1 MSVFFIET
9 ATTEIYTYV
18 HTLSLHGA
26 LPILSKQGDNYD
38 GTGSAPVDA
47 SLFGGGLVPLP
58 GFGIFGNGKYNWL
71 LWALI
76 AAGLLLVVSGG
87 GKRGRVACR
96 GLGWWH
102 SVRSDGR
109 RVGTAC
115 VRTCR
120 SRGSAYH

>member
-76 AAGLLLVVSGG
+76 AAGLQI
-87 GKRGRVACR
+87 GRAPSELQSLMRISYAVFC
-96 GLGWWH
+96 LKKKQIQYCTH
-102 SVRSDGR
+102 N
-109 RVGTAC
+109 
-115 VRTCR
+115 
-120 SRGSAYH
+120 HH